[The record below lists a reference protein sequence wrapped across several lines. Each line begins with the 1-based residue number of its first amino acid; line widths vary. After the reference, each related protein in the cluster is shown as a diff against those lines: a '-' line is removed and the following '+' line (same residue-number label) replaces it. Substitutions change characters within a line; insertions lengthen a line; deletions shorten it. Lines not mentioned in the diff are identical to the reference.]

1 MSDEQ
6 SRITALE
13 ELVAHQGKTIEELSD
28 QVAEQ
33 WKVVEQT
40 RQKLDRLTERFLT
53 LEAMRSAGFEVL
65 GMVNEPAAAGIEY
78 AQRYRQ
84 SDVTKRREHVAVYDL
99 GGGTFDV
106 SVIRMTGTG
115 SQG

>member
-28 QVAEQ
+28 QVAER

-53 LEAMRSAGFEVL
+53 LEEQTLDA
-65 GMVNEPAAAGIEY
+65 PAITSRA
-78 AQRYRQ
+78 
-84 SDVTKRREHVAVYDL
+84 H
-99 GGGTFDV
+99 
-106 SVIRMTGTG
+106 
-115 SQG
+115 